1 MVDHSRDEQDLAR
14 FGYKQELKRSLGV
27 FSGFAV
33 AFAYISPSTGI
44 FALFVLGLTT
54 VGGVFIWSWPIVA
67 IGQLLVALGFAELSS
82 HYPIAGSV
90 FQWTKY
96 LAGKAYA
103 WFNGWIYLF
112 AGILTVASV
121 CATLP
126 FALIP
131 AFNNMGWNM
140 ANNHSNQRWIAVI
153 TLVAITV
160 LNIFGVRLVSIV
172 NNTGVLFEILGM
184 VIFAF
189 IVALFHHHQS
199 AGVIFHTG
207 GTSLTT
213 GTFLVAM
220 FMSLYVIYGFDT
232 ASTLAEET
240 KDPRRAAPKA
250 VIGSVIGAF
259 VVGGIFLY
267 AMLLGIPDMKTA
279 IKDGWGPAQIIDANF
294 GNAFSTVFLLTVAA
308 AIFVCCL
315 AIMTATIR
323 LCFGMARDDA
333 LPGAKALSKVNPQLH
348 TPVWS
353 CIVVGILAG
362 IPFIQFA
369 GVAIIAI
376 AATGMIY
383 LSYLIGN
390 LALLRARL
398 RGWPRTKAPFSLGKW
413 GLPVN
418 ILAIAWGGGMLINMM
433 WPRVATNP
441 RPKELPGTLNF
452 HWHWL
457 NSQPVL
463 WTVLAVILVVGGIY
477 YGLVQRTKPAHM
489 QAPEGEIPDGASGSG
504 GIGDSYVGRLR
515 LPHSFERRRKVSDF
529 KAFLLRGNLVDTA
542 VGIVIGLA
550 FAAVITAFV
559 GDLITPLIAAIAGKS
574 DFSALSFTINKSH
587 FLYGA
592 FLNAVISFV
601 AIAAVLYYLVIKP
614 VNALIARRRTEPP
627 VAETTRQCPECFSEI
642 PVAARR
648 CAFCTAVVT

>member
-1 MVDHSRDEQDLAR
+1 MGQSLPQRPGGQPMTDLSHDEHDLAR

-27 FSGFAV
+27 FSSFAV
-33 AFAYISPSTGI
+33 AFSYISPSTGI
-44 FALFVLGLTT
+44 FALFFLGLTT

-67 IGQLLVALGFAELSS
+67 AGQLMVALGWAELSS
-82 HYPIAGSV
+82 HYPVAGSV

-96 LAGKAYA
+96 LAGKTYS
-103 WFNGWIYLF
+103 WFTGWIYLF

-126 FALIP
+126 VALIP
-131 AFNNMGWNM
+131 AFNNMGWHL
-140 ANNHSNQRWIAVI
+140 ASTPGNQRWIAVI

-160 LNIFGVRLVSIV
+160 MNIFGVRIVALV

-184 VIFAF
+184 VVFAF
-189 IVALFHHHQS
+189 VVALFHHHQS

-232 ASTLAEET
+232 ASTLSEET
-240 KDPRRAAPKA
+240 KSPRTEAPKA

-259 VVGGIFLY
+259 VIGGIFLY

-279 IKDGWGPAQIIDANF
+279 IKDGWGPANIIDANF
-294 GNAFSTVFLLTVAA
+294 GNAFSTVFLLVVAA

-315 AIMTATIR
+315 AIMTSTIR

-333 LPGAKALSKVNPQLH
+333 LPGSRVLSTVSPHLH

-353 CIVVGILAG
+353 CIAIGILAG

-398 RGWPRTKAPFSLGKW
+398 RGWPRTKAPFSLGRW
-413 GLPVN
+413 GLPISV
-418 ILAIAWGGGMLINMM
+418 LAIVYGGGMLLNIA
-433 WPRVATNP
+433 WPRAATNP
-441 RPKELPGTLNF
+441 RPATEAPALDFK
-452 HWHWL
+452 WHWL
-457 NSQPVL
+457 NEQPVL
-463 WTVLAVILVVGGIY
+463 WTVLIAIVIVGSIY
-477 YGLVQRTKPAHM
+477 FFAVQRTKPSHLE
-489 QAPEGEIPDGASGSG
+489 APEGEA
-504 GIGDSYVGRLR
+504 
-515 LPHSFERRRKVSDF
+515 
-529 KAFLLRGNLVDTA
+529 
-542 VGIVIGLA
+542 LA
-550 FAAVITAFV
+550 A
-559 GDLITPLIAAIAGKS
+559 D
-574 DFSALSFTINKSH
+574 
-587 FLYGA
+587 
-592 FLNAVISFV
+592 
-601 AIAAVLYYLVIKP
+601 
-614 VNALIARRRTEPP
+614 
-627 VAETTRQCPECFSEI
+627 
-642 PVAARR
+642 
-648 CAFCTAVVT
+648 